1 MGLLL
6 LGWRV
11 IKRTEPAAL
20 GPFRFRLGVL
30 VAMPLAWTA
39 QAAFAVPRPSD
50 LYANDLVW
58 VLGAPDSLYA
68 FPSGHAVYTA
78 AVVACLLPLGPWPFR
93 LLLLALAAAVG
104 WSRVALGAHFPAG
117 GVAGSPLGGG
127 FGVATYGWG
136 VSLGRARAKWRRR
149 ARALPAAR
157 PPRPSPDRSNRS
169 GSPRHWPAARRA
181 ARLRPA
187 PVTSRSRTSS
197 ADAAC
202 WRHSRRRLRNS
213 ARGRPWCCRA

>member
-1 MGLLL
+1 MGAGDMGLLRHWVYDWGGLNTQLMLWINRSTSADWIGMARFLSAIGSYWGAPLMGLLL

-20 GPFRFRLGVL
+20 APFRFGLGVL
-30 VAMPLAWTA
+30 VAMLLAWTA
-39 QAAFAVPRPSD
+39 KAAFALPRPSD

-104 WSRVALGAHFPAG
+104 WSRVALGAHFPADV
-117 GVAGSPLGGG
+117 VAGFLLGAAC
-127 FGVATYGWG
+127 VAATHGWA
-136 VSLGRARAKWRRR
+136 VSLKRAVDEWRATR
-149 ARALPAAR
+149 
-157 PPRPSPDRSNRS
+157 
-169 GSPRHWPAARRA
+169 
-181 ARLRPA
+181 
-187 PVTSRSRTSS
+187 
-197 ADAAC
+197 
-202 WRHSRRRLRNS
+202 
-213 ARGRPWCCRA
+213 

>member
-1 MGLLL
+1 MGAGDMGLLRHWVYDWGGLNTQLMLWINSSTSADWIGMARFLSAIGSYWGAPLMGLLL

-20 GPFRFRLGVL
+20 APFRFGLGVL
-30 VAMPLAWTA
+30 VAMLLAWTA
-39 QAAFAVPRPSD
+39 KAAFALPRPSD

-104 WSRVALGAHFPAG
+104 WSRVALGAHFPADV
-117 GVAGSPLGGG
+117 VAGFLLGGAC
-127 FGVATYGWG
+127 VAATQGWA
-136 VSLGRARAKWRRR
+136 VWLKRTADKWRATR
-149 ARALPAAR
+149 
-157 PPRPSPDRSNRS
+157 
-169 GSPRHWPAARRA
+169 
-181 ARLRPA
+181 
-187 PVTSRSRTSS
+187 
-197 ADAAC
+197 
-202 WRHSRRRLRNS
+202 
-213 ARGRPWCCRA
+213 

>member
-1 MGLLL
+1 MGAGDMGLLRHWVYDWGGLNTQLMLWINRSTSADWIGMARFLSAIGSYWGAPLMGLLL

-20 GPFRFRLGVL
+20 APFRFGVGVL
-30 VAMPLAWTA
+30 VAMLLTWMAK
-39 QAAFAVPRPSD
+39 AAFALPRPSD

-104 WSRVALGAHFPAG
+104 WSRVALGAHFPADV
-117 GVAGSPLGGG
+117 VAGYLLGGACV
-127 FGVATYGWG
+127 VATYGWA
-136 VSLGRARAKWRRR
+136 VSL
-149 ARALPAAR
+149 
-157 PPRPSPDRSNRS
+157 
-169 GSPRHWPAARRA
+169 RRA
-181 ARLRPA
+181 A
-187 PVTSRSRTSS
+187 
-197 ADAAC
+197 DK
-202 WRHSRRRLRNS
+202 WRATR
-213 ARGRPWCCRA
+213 

>member
-1 MGLLL
+1 MGAGDMGLLRHWVYDWGGLNTQLMLWINRSTSADWIGMARFLSAIGSYWGAPLMGLLL

-20 GPFRFRLGVL
+20 APFRFGVGVL
-30 VAMPLAWTA
+30 VAMLLAWMA
-39 QAAFAVPRPSD
+39 KAAFALPRPSD

-104 WSRVALGAHFPAG
+104 WSRVALGAHFPADV
-117 GVAGSPLGGG
+117 VAGFLLGGAC
-127 FGVATYGWG
+127 VAATQGWA
-136 VSLGRARAKWRRR
+136 VWLKRTADKWRATR
-149 ARALPAAR
+149 
-157 PPRPSPDRSNRS
+157 
-169 GSPRHWPAARRA
+169 
-181 ARLRPA
+181 
-187 PVTSRSRTSS
+187 
-197 ADAAC
+197 
-202 WRHSRRRLRNS
+202 
-213 ARGRPWCCRA
+213 